1 MQFVLG
7 RFLMNKKSLL
17 LVTSSFFICAALY
30 AKNEINNRYSDD
42 DLFNKE
48 ALDRMIPLN
57 GTCIKK
63 APPSSFVNQS
73 ELQKNQLKIQE
84 LDGLIGALDEL
95 EIALPPQVV
104 ETKSEQLAAQ
114 DPKLDTRNAVTIIKH
129 VAELE
134 PLAQR
139 LFKEALPLV
148 KKRSYGYLWRDLG
161 NATTKIWSEDLA
173 KQVFYHPSFRLLNP
187 KAQQDLVLAL
197 NKRFTEYFRSFVLQN
212 VRDEVQ
218 AKDDFARFYQTVP
231 KLMVKVLKQH
241 YRTLDVSM
249 IDSK

>member
-1 MQFVLG
+1 MIELVSRRFVMKRIG
-7 RFLMNKKSLL
+7 VL
-17 LVTSSFFICAALY
+17 LVTGSLFICAGLY
-30 AKNEINNRYSDD
+30 AQDVVNNRYSDD

-63 APPSSFVNQS
+63 AAPSIHS
-73 ELQKNQLKIQE
+73 EPLKNQFEIQE

-95 EIALPPQVV
+95 EVALQPQVV
-104 ETKSEQLAAQ
+104 EKKSEECAVQ
-114 DPKLDTRNAVTIIKH
+114 DPKLDTRHAEAIIKH

-139 LFKEALPLV
+139 LFEEALPLV

-161 NATTKIWSEDLA
+161 NATTKIWSEGLA
-173 KQVFYHPSFRLLNP
+173 KQVFYHPSLRSLNP

-197 NKRFTEYFRSFVLQN
+197 NKRFTEYFRSFVMQN
-212 VRDEVQ
+212 ARNEVQ
-218 AKDDFARFYQTVP
+218 AKDDFARFYKTVP
-231 KLMVKVLKQH
+231 KLMLKVLKQH

-249 IDSK
+249 IDNK